1 MCDLDTFHAFPWV
14 SSNPV
19 QMKRCREL
27 KPNAM
32 HLHLYQIHNR
42 YEKQR
47 LLKSHTYVW
56 NVDRRPTDSCLVYTY
71 LKIMKNDQQSWENI
85 FSMIQGYFLLSVS
98 SLSEAPFTVQ
108 HIYLINPPPQPSMK
122 AVYIGF
128 FHVCGQKLIQQTV
141 SSWLFSILRVFSPPK
156 NPWTIVHHFRWIFK
170 IHTRRTIFY
179 AHSEYTLKNIK
190 RDNFSII
197 RD

>member
-108 HIYLINPPPQPSMK
+108 HIYLITPPPTIYESCVHRIFSCLWTEIDPTNCVIMTVFHFES
-122 AVYIGF
+122 F
-128 FHVCGQKLIQQTV
+128 FAPKKSLNY
-141 SSWLFSILRVFSPPK
+141 SSPFSVDFQNSYSAYYFFCS
-156 NPWTIVHHFRWIFK
+156 FR
-170 IHTRRTIFY
+170 IHT
-179 AHSEYTLKNIK
+179 
-190 RDNFSII
+190 
-197 RD
+197 